1 MIGRKNLDQLAKK
14 TITQL
19 ENVHT
24 RIDKKQKNQNERLK
38 GKMENQNPDYHHLI
52 MDFNPRVKD
61 HDNQVTLFDGTLKYK
76 IHLSWSI
83 TNWKISLLDL
93 DGNSLGNVKRVTSK
107 RPLRHIQEYNP
118 RYCVLSLG
126 GEIVGTIMLYYG
138 RNGDARH
145 GLDLDYNG
153 WQLQSGKK
161 MNEFRIDDS
170 LGNNLVQILFGKQNI
185 SFLGVKNEED
195 EPISLLIVMVM
206 LADRLERGMVNE
218 HPIKLIEEK
227 SGEDE

>member
-61 HDNQVTLFDGTLKYK
+61 HENQVTLFDGTLKYK

-83 TNWKISLLDL
+83 TNWTISLLDL
-93 DGNSLGNVKRVTSK
+93 DGNSLGNVRRVTSL

-126 GEIVGTIMLYYG
+126 GETVGTIMLYHG

-185 SFLGVKNEED
+185 SFLGVKHEED

-218 HPIKLIEEK
+218 HPIKLFEEK